1 MTWPRE
7 YARQIIAM
15 RTREERN
22 NALLEVPA
30 HLREL
35 TKRHCLNAWSHPARD
50 KPKEGEQP
58 DEQQKPDTPAA
69 DARAG

>member
-1 MTWPRE
+1 VTWPRE

-22 NALLEVPA
+22 AALQEVPE

-35 TKRHCLNAWSHPARD
+35 TKRHCLNAWNHPSRS
-50 KPKEGEQP
+50 KRKEAQ
-58 DEQQKPDTPAA
+58 
-69 DARAG
+69 

>member
-7 YARQIIAM
+7 YARQIVAM

-22 NALLEVPA
+22 AALLEVPE

-35 TKRHCLNAWSHPARD
+35 TKRHCLNAWNYPSRF
-50 KPKEGEQP
+50 KRKEAAAHEQH
-58 DEQQKPDTPAA
+58 EPDTVTTAT
-69 DARAG
+69 RAG

>member
-7 YARQIIAM
+7 YARQIVAM

-22 NALLEVPA
+22 AALLEVPE

-35 TKRHCLNAWSHPARD
+35 TKHHCLNAWNHPSRF
-50 KPKEGEQP
+50 KRKE
-58 DEQQKPDTPAA
+58 A
-69 DARAG
+69 DQAHE